1 MLPTIHDSIDKN
13 KFAAEWIA
21 ETFFTGSDMPIP
33 DVLSGQEIYRTFWWH
48 DALFGEK
55 NGVVYD
61 TCSTLGAFLTQV
73 ISDGKLHSCSAAVSR
88 FAAHC
93 MENRLK
99 CPSVNTGNYC
109 VARAKLDPAAIRE
122 LMQKVH
128 ANIEFEIPNGWLWKG
143 RHVYL
148 VDGFTS
154 IMDATDENL
163 ECFPHPKTQKEGVG
177 MPIIRACVITSLA
190 TGLVVDA
197 RYGPYQGK
205 ETGESALCRQML
217 DQFQPGDVVVFDRH
231 YCSYWMLALLIQK
244 GVEVCTRMHQKR
256 KIGKCG
262 RPISDDPNDMRTT
275 WAKPQRPTWMS
286 AEQYQSLPETI
297 SLRVVHRDSTVGDD
311 DAPVMMI
318 VTTLTDEKA
327 FSKEEIDGLY
337 TFRWCVETDVLDV
350 KTFLGLNHMRCKTP
364 PMIER
369 EFYVTLLANNL
380 VKQSICQA
388 RFLGE
393 KEEQENVKARSGR
406 ESEKQNTPV
415 DIRPPARRISVV
427 AACSEILAMTAVSHK
442 TNEIQWQI
450 LRRIGS
456 HKIPF
461 RPNRIEPRV
470 LRVRKQTAKFMTKP
484 RSELRAKLAAN
495 RRTTQ

>member
-1 MLPTIHDSIDKN
+1 MLPTIHDPIDKN

-33 DVLSGQEIYRTFWWH
+33 NVLSGREIYRTFWRH

-55 NGVVYD
+55 NGAIYN
-61 TCSTLGAFLTQV
+61 TCGTLGAFLTQV
-73 ISDGKLHSCSAAVSR
+73 ISDGKLHSCSATVSR

-93 MENRLK
+93 MENRFE

-109 VARAKLDPAAIRE
+109 AARAKLDPASIRG
-122 LMQKVH
+122 LLQTVH
-128 ANIEFEIPNGWLWKG
+128 ANVEFAIPNEWLWKG

-163 ECFPHPKTQKEGVG
+163 ECFPHPKTQEEGVG

-217 DQFQPGDVVVFDRH
+217 DQFRPGDVVVFDRH
-231 YCSYWMLALLIQK
+231 YCSYWMLALLMQK
-244 GVEVCTRMHQKR
+244 GIDICTRMHQKR
-256 KIGKCG
+256 KISTCG
-262 RPISDDPNDMRTT
+262 RPTSDVPNDMRVT
-275 WAKPQRPTWMS
+275 WSKPQRPTWMNV
-286 AEQYQSLPETI
+286 EQYESLPETI
-297 SLRVVHRDSTVGDD
+297 SLRVVLYDLAGGNGNTPG
-311 DAPVMMI
+311 MI
-318 VTTLTDEKA
+318 VTTLTDETA
-327 FSKEEIDGLY
+327 FSKEIIEGLY

-380 VKQSICQA
+380 VKQSICQS
-388 RFLGE
+388 RLLSE
-393 KEEQENVKARSGR
+393 KVERENAKAKSNR
-406 ESEKQNTPV
+406 ESEKQNLPADT
-415 DIRPPARRISVV
+415 RPPARRIGLV
-427 AACSEILAMTAVSHK
+427 AACGEILAMAAISHK
-442 TNEIQWQI
+442 TVEVQLQI

-470 LRVRKQTAKFMTKP
+470 LRVRKQTAKLMTKP
-484 RSELRAKLAAN
+484 RSELRAELTSYRQK
-495 RRTTQ
+495 TP